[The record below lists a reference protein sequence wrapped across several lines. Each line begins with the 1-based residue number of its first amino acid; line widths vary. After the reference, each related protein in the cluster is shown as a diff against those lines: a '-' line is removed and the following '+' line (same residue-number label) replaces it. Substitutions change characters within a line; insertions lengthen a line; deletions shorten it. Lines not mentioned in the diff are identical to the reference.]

1 METITIPVDIP
12 ADFFATINE
21 TKEELK
27 AYFQIKIAIM
37 LFQEGKLTIEKA
49 VQLSGL
55 SRDEFEKM
63 LNKNNILTSQFIM
76 DDIGKLE
83 KYFSSTVTKEDIL
96 LRASLSEKNIVN
108 NELTSIEDLE
118 KEAEKW

>member
-27 AYFQIKIAIM
+27 AHFQIKIAIM